1 MEILTIPTTP
11 WASLPS
17 YAPSFAGQVDSTV
30 RVPGGGASRVFGTAG
45 DAPAGAELG
54 GGCVPPS
61 DLAPRNKHISQQGH
75 PPGFTGLEPSGL
87 AHS

>member
-61 DLAPRNKHISQQGH
+61 DLAPRNKHISNKDIRPGSRAWS
-75 PPGFTGLEPSGL
+75 PPV
-87 AHS
+87 

>member
-45 DAPAGAELG
+45 DALAGAELG

-61 DLAPRNKHISQQGH
+61 DLAPRNKHISNKDIRPGSRAWS
-75 PPGFTGLEPSGL
+75 PPV
-87 AHS
+87 